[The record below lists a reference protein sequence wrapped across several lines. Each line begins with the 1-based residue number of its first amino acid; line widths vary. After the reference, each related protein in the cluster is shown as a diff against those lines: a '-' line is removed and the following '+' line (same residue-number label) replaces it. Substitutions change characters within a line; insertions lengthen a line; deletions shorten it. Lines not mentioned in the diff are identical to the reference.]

1 MTPNR
6 TFFAFLFTLA
16 ITLILLGAPST
27 LIADHTGD
35 PSSVTI
41 AGSLQDELG
50 CSGDWQPDCSNT
62 QLTFGVDDDVWQE
75 TFNVPVGAW
84 EYKATLNGGWDEN
97 YGSGAISNGPNI
109 PLDVVAPADVKFYYD
124 HKTHWVT
131 DSVNS
136 VIATAVGDFQA
147 EIGCPGEWQPD
158 CLRSWLQD
166 PDGDGIYTFTTD
178 QIPAGSYEAKV
189 AHDESWDVSYGA
201 GGVLGGANIPF
212 SVPENATMLF
222 AYDSVSHILL
232 IGADGPASYAIIHYY
247 RSDGD
252 YGDHTTGDY
261 NDYWGLH
268 LWGDAIDP
276 SESTDWT
283 NPKPFTGED
292 EYGRFAWVKLSPDG
306 GTVNFVVHRGDT
318 KDGTDSDRN
327 FDSNVTPEIWLQQ
340 DEGSHYGSQASAQGF
355 ATVRYHRTDGDYGDP
370 GSIDYNDFWG
380 LHLWGDAIDPSE
392 GTGWTDPKKPDG
404 IDDYGIFWHV
414 LLQDPS
420 QPFNFI
426 IHRGDNK
433 DPGPDQGF
441 IPNDTATVWIQSGD
455 VGVYAQRGAAEGYA
469 TLHYHRPDGDFGDPA
484 SPDFN
489 DFWGLHVWTGAET
502 ESDWPEPVRP
512 AYFDFFGAVYEV
524 PLIPDATELAYI
536 LHRGD
541 DKDPSVDQFLNL
553 VNSGYEVWQ
562 LQNAD
567 PDNPYILPVAGATAG
582 NPGDLR
588 KQQAYWVDERTIA
601 WDVAGDAG
609 NTYTLHYAADGSL
622 IATDTGI
629 TGGDSIELTAGV
641 LSDAVLEKFPHLS
654 GLSALEIPAGALPV
668 VAEIL
673 QGQFAVSAVNG
684 SGNSVDATGL
694 QIPGVID
701 DLYFY
706 DGPLGTE
713 ISGGTTT
720 LRLWAPTAQDATLL
734 LFDDSQPAT
743 LPLPVAMTQDSAT
756 GVWTATGGP
765 DWVGKYYLFEVVV
778 WAPTTGLIE
787 INAVTDPY
795 SLSLAADSTRSQI
808 VDLGDPSLQPAGW
821 MELAKPE
828 LAAPED
834 VVVYELHVRDFSW
847 YDPAVPDIERG
858 TFRAFTQNGS
868 YGMEHLAGLADSG
881 LTHIHLLPAF
891 DFATLP
897 EYRGDQLEPD
907 DLLLAGFPPDSDQ
920 QQVEVEALS
929 DLDGFN
935 WGYDPWHYTVP
946 EGGYS
951 TDPDGPQRTL
961 EFREMVQSLNET
973 GLRVVMDVV
982 YNHTNSAGQNDK
994 SVLDKLVPGYYHRL
1008 NADGD
1013 VETSSCCA
1021 NTAAEHAMMEKL
1033 MVDSVLTWARDYK
1046 VDGFRFDLMGHHPK
1060 STMEA
1065 IRVALDA
1072 LTEGVDGV
1080 DGSKIY
1086 LYGEAW
1092 NFGEVANDARFV
1104 QATQAN
1110 MAGTGI
1116 GSFNDRIR
1124 DGVRGGGPFGGLQEQ
1139 GFATGLFN
1147 DPNGT
1152 PQGSPAEQ
1160 EERLMMQSDWIR
1172 VSLAGALADYM
1183 FIDRFGNAVM
1193 SSQVDYNGQQA
1204 GYTDDPQEI
1213 INYAAAHDNETFFDI
1228 VQLKVPLATTPG
1240 DRVRVQNMGNDLI
1253 ALGQGV
1259 PFFHAGQDMLRSK
1272 SMDRDSFN
1280 SGDWFNRLDFTYQW
1294 NNWGAGLPV
1303 ASKNLANWP
1312 IMQPLLADPAIVV
1325 STTEIVTA
1333 AAHFREMMQ
1342 IRKSS
1347 HLFRLPDEPEVNSR
1361 LRFLN
1366 TGPDQIPGLIVMTL
1380 SDDDGGIDRVRE
1392 RIVVL
1397 FNATVSP
1404 QVFEAPLFAGIDFEL
1419 HEVQQ
1424 ASTDPVVKTSSWD
1437 IDLSTFSVPA
1447 RTTAVFVAG
1456 RSAEDQI
1463 LLLVDDIEALVAA
1476 GVLNGGQGNAL
1487 TVKLLNSLN
1496 KIAKGRNHAAANHV
1510 SAFIHQVEDF
1520 VAEGILTPAQGAAL
1534 IAAAEDILDALT
1546 P

>member
-1 MTPNR
+1 MNPNR
-6 TFFAFLFTLA
+6 IPFVLFSALVTA
-16 ITLILLGAPST
+16 LIFLGASST
-27 LIADHTGD
+27 LTADHTGD
-35 PSSVTI
+35 PSSVVI

-50 CSGDWQPDCSNT
+50 CPGDWQPDCSDT
-62 QLTFGVDDDVWQE
+62 QLTFDPNDDVWQE
-75 TFNVPVGAW
+75 TFNVPAGAW
-84 EYKATLNGGWDEN
+84 EYKAALNGSWDEN
-97 YGSGAISNGPNI
+97 YGSGAELNGPNI
-109 PLDVVAPADVKFYYD
+109 LLNLGSPTEVKHYYD
-124 HKTHWVT
+124 HKTHWIT
-131 DSVNS
+131 DNVNS
-136 VIATAVGDFQA
+136 VIATAVGNFQD
-147 EIGCPGEWQPD
+147 ELGCPGDWQPD

-166 PDGDGIYTFTTD
+166 PDGDGIYTFTTN

-189 AHDESWDVSYGA
+189 AHNESWDINYGA
-201 GGVLGGANIPF
+201 GGVQNGANIPF

-222 AYDSVSHILL
+222 AYDSDSHILL
-232 IGADGPASYAIIHYY
+232 ITTDSPDSYAIIHYY

-268 LWGDAIDP
+268 LWGDI
-276 SESTDWT
+276 EETIEWT
-283 NPKPFTGED
+283 SPKPFLGED
-292 EYGRFAWVKLSPDG
+292 EYGRFAWVKLAPG
-306 GTVNFVVHRGDT
+306 ATNVGFIVHRGDT
-318 KDGTDSDRN
+318 KDGTDSDRF
-327 FDSNVTPEIWLQQ
+327 FDPSVIPEIWIRQ
-340 DEGSHYGSQASAQGF
+340 DDGSYYDSQASAQGF
-355 ATVRYHRTDGDYGDP
+355 ATIRYHRPDGDYGDP
-370 GSIDYNDFWG
+370 NSSDYNDFWG

-392 GTGWTDPKKPDG
+392 GTDWTDPKKPTG
-404 IDDYGIFWHV
+404 TDDYGIFWDV
-414 LLQDPS
+414 VLQDPA
-420 QPFNFI
+420 QPVNFI

-433 DPGPDQGF
+433 DPGPDQAF
-441 IPNDTATVWIQSGD
+441 TPNDTATVWIQSGE
-455 VGVYAQRGAAEGYA
+455 VEVYPQRGAAEGYA
-469 TLHYHRPDGDFGDPA
+469 TLHYHRPAGDYGDPA

-489 DFWGLHVWTGAET
+489 DFWGLHVWTGAESPS
-502 ESDWPEPVRP
+502 EWDDPVRP
-512 AYFDFFGAVYEV
+512 ANFDYFGPVYEV
-524 PLIPDATELAYI
+524 PLTTDATELAYI

-541 DKDPSVDQFLNL
+541 NKDPGSDQFLNL
-553 VNSGYEVWQ
+553 LISGYEVWQ
-562 LQNAD
+562 LENAD

-588 KQQAYWVDERTIA
+588 KEQAYWVDERTIA
-601 WDVAGDAG
+601 WAAAGDDG
-609 NTYTLHYAADGSL
+609 NTYTLHYAADGGL
-622 IATDTGI
+622 TTTDTGI
-629 TGGDSIELTAGV
+629 TGGNSIELGPGV
-641 LSDAVLEKFPHLS
+641 LSDAVLEEFPQLS
-654 GLSALEIPAGALPV
+654 GLPALEIPASALPM

-673 QGQFAVSAVNG
+673 QGQFAVSAVND

-720 LRLWAPTAQDATLL
+720 LRLWAPTARDAALL
-734 LFDDSQPAT
+734 LFDDSHPAT
-743 LPLPVAMTQDSAT
+743 LPVPVAMTQDPAT
-756 GVWTATGGP
+756 GVWTAEGGP

-778 WAPTTGLIE
+778 WAPVTGQVE

-808 VDLGDPSLQPAGW
+808 VDLDDPSLQPAGW
-821 MELAKPE
+821 LELAKPS
-828 LAAPED
+828 LPAPED

-847 YDPAVPDIERG
+847 YDPVVPDVERG
-858 TFRAFTQNGS
+858 TFRAFTQAGS
-868 YGMEHLAGLADSG
+868 YGMEHLSGLADSG

-897 EYRGDQLEPD
+897 EYRSDQVELD
-907 DLLLAGFPPDSDQ
+907 DVLLASYPPDSDQ
-920 QQVEVEALS
+920 QQAEVEAVS

-935 WGYDPWHYTVP
+935 WGYDPWHFTVP

-951 TDPDGPQRTL
+951 TDPDGPQRIL
-961 EFREMVQSLNET
+961 EFREMVQSLNEA

-1013 VETSSCCA
+1013 VETSSCCP

-1033 MVDSVLTWARDYK
+1033 MVDSVITWAREYK

-1065 IRVALDA
+1065 IRAALDA

-1092 NFGEVANDARFV
+1092 NFGEVANDALFV
-1104 QATQAN
+1104 QARQAN

-1124 DGVRGGGPFGGLQEQ
+1124 DGVRGGGPFSGLQEQ

-1160 EERLMMQSDWIR
+1160 EERLKMQADWIR
-1172 VSLAGALADYM
+1172 VSLAGALADYV
-1183 FIDRFGNAVM
+1183 FTDRNGNEVM

-1204 GYTDDPQEI
+1204 GYTADPQEI
-1213 INYAAAHDNETFFDI
+1213 VNYAAAHDNETFFDV
-1228 VQLKVPLATTPG
+1228 VQLKVPLATSPD
-1240 DRVRVQNMGNDLI
+1240 DRVRVQNMANDII

-1294 NNWGAGLPV
+1294 NNWGGGLPV
-1303 ASKNLANWP
+1303 ASKNQDNWP
-1312 IMQPLLADPAIVV
+1312 LMQPLLADPEIVV
-1325 STTEIVTA
+1325 SSAEIIKTA
-1333 AAHFREMMQ
+1333 EHFREMMQ

-1347 HLFRLPDEPEVNSR
+1347 RLFRLPSESEVNGR
-1361 LRFLN
+1361 LEFLN
-1366 TGPDQIPGLIVMTL
+1366 TGPDQVPGLIVMAL
-1380 SDDDGGIDRVRE
+1380 SDNEGSVDRVHE

-1397 FNATVSP
+1397 FNATVSE
-1404 QVFEAPLFAGIDFEL
+1404 QVFEVPELYGFNFEL

-1424 ASTDPVVKTSSWD
+1424 ASFDPVVQASSWEG
-1437 IDLSTFSVPA
+1437 DLTTFSVPA
-1447 RTTAVFVAG
+1447 RTTAVFLAT

-1463 LLLVDDIEALVAA
+1463 LLLVDDIEALVDA

-1487 TVKLLNSLN
+1487 TVKLLRALDKLS
-1496 KIAKGRNHAAANHV
+1496 RNQDHVAANQV
-1510 SAFIHQVEDF
+1510 SAFINQVEGF
-1520 VAEGILTPAQGAAL
+1520 VSGSILTPGQGAVL
-1534 IAAAEDILDALT
+1534 IAAAEDILDSLA